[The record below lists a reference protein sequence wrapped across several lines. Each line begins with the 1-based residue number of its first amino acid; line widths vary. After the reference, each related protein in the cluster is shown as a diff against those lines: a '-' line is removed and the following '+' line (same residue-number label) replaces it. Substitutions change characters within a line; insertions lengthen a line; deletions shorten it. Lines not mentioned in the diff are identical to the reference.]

1 MLKPTTHFEQV
12 PLKIIKRI
20 IGEEIPPE
28 TVTKQGP
35 KTRRKKW
42 EKDGVGTKKKFAANF
57 QRSLR
62 MELPE

>member
-1 MLKPTTHFEQV
+1 M
-12 PLKIIKRI
+12 KIIKRI

>member
-1 MLKPTTHFEQV
+1 MFKPTTHFEQV
-12 PLKIIKRI
+12 PLKIVKKI

-35 KTRRKKW
+35 KTRRKQL
-42 EKDGVGTKKKFAANF
+42 EKDSVGTKKKFAANF
-57 QRSLR
+57 QRSLQ